1 MDETGIR
8 AVARA
13 IAVLRALQ
21 DGGPA
26 TLADL
31 HRRTAL
37 PKPSL
42 LRLLATLE
50 AERAVWRAQGDALWR
65 AAVELRPSAI
75 LRPADQALIDA
86 AMPALDA
93 LRHAVVW
100 PSDLA
105 VRDGERMRLLE
116 TTRRA
121 SGLAVNRD
129 EIGLRIDMLR
139 SAVGRAYLG
148 ACGERERAAIARL
161 LAQRQRRALDAVLAD
176 ITQAVE
182 EFTRQG
188 YAVRVRGFG
197 GHDEAIERFDDQLD
211 AIAVPIVAAG
221 RALGSI
227 NVVWLRRVDRRA
239 AVVARHLPRL
249 QAARAAIAAAFEA
262 QRAG

>member
-1 MDETGIR
+1 MDDSGIR

-26 TLADL
+26 SLADL

-75 LRPADQALIDA
+75 LRPADQALIEA

-93 LRHAVVW
+93 LRQAVVW

-139 SAVGRAYLG
+139 SAVGRAYVG
-148 ACGERERAAIARL
+148 ACGERERRAIARL
-161 LAQRQRRALDAVLAD
+161 LAQRQRRAAAEVLAD
-176 ITQAVE
+176 IEQAAA
-182 EFTRQG
+182 EFARQG
-188 YAVRVRGFG
+188 YAARARGFG

-211 AIAVPIVAAG
+211 AIAVPVVAGG
-221 RALGSI
+221 RVLGSI
-227 NVVWLRRVDRRA
+227 NVVWLRRVDRRGA
-239 AVVARHLPRL
+239 IVARHLGRL
-249 QAARAAIAAAFEA
+249 QQASAAIAAAF
-262 QRAG
+262 AGRSPG